1 MSDVIDTSVVE
12 LQFDSEQF
20 INGVSQTIDTV
31 DQLKDSLTFDSR
43 SFDSLTR
50 AANNVDLSGIS
61 ASLEAIQERFSTFGI
76 VGMTA
81 VQRITNEIMTLMG
94 KLAKLAA
101 KPWQQIL
108 TGGTNR
114 AANIEQATFQ
124 LQGLYGKTEEGA
136 AKLAMT
142 MNADADAIYRLT
154 GYTEDMVVAMDAAN
168 YAVADTAYGLDSAA
182 KAASVLATSGINV
195 TEFSEDLRDS
205 AGKMRTEMQVALRA
219 ISGTAAMANAQYDD
233 IAHTFERVAGNGRV
247 MAIDLQSFSARG
259 LNAAATLRDYLN
271 EVGETANATE
281 SDIRD
286 MVSKGQISF
295 MTLAKAMDS
304 TYGDHA
310 KDANNTFTG
319 ALSNMKFALSKI
331 GADFI
336 APFRER
342 MIPLFNDLRLSIK
355 NVQKALNFKM
365 KFPGLEEE
373 VSIVDL
379 FTRSVTKMANK
390 LHDLFAI
397 WMGGQDV
404 MTKAITGLNHVTG
417 IGFAPLKKIFDEATK
432 GTKSASDAI
441 DEILTLST
449 KNGESLNSVIKQLA
463 ENLDK
468 TEDEVIEM
476 CKNGEVSFEQ
486 FSNAVSAVF
495 GNTVWDNRVSQ
506 FAQIFQNLVRIVG
519 NLGDAVGAIVY
530 PIVKAFFDVFK
541 GPGVDGVVGAT
552 SAIADFTSGLIISTK
567 SMKGIYG
574 AASGVAKV
582 LKLVFKAAISI
593 VKVFGKI
600 IKAIAPLLKVL
611 AALALGIVTVVT
623 SLVDAV
629 AESEAFSAVIRVLS
643 AILLGAGKAII
654 FVFAGIAS
662 VVGPAI
668 RAVASFF
675 YTMMRGL
682 STIDFNAFKSIL
694 AGFGLIVQ
702 SFFTGGVIN
711 KIKAALVEFAKTISE
726 FFNKIE
732 VSFTNFKN
740 VLAGIVLS
748 IGAACVKIGQFL
760 VELVAKIKILVA
772 KIIAFFS
779 DMEKVKT
786 LIGAI
791 AEVITV
797 IAITSFVKSISD
809 IASVISAVGKKLK
822 SEEFLNTANAIKTV
836 ATAVLILSAAI
847 LVLSLIDNSKIP
859 IIVATLISIIGVL
872 FMISL
877 VINAIAK
884 LQTAKNA
891 EKTPTALEI
900 LANGINSFL
909 NNVADGITKFLKRT
923 SMAALILAFAAS
935 LLILYKAI
943 EGFAS
948 IPFEEMRDG
957 LEKII
962 VVGSVIVAAMGL
974 LALTLHNFDKATGGG
989 LIGVA
994 IAMMAFTVT
1003 LKMLEDVIREYY
1015 AFDPEEFGDGLSRVA
1030 WALFVVAGAAALI
1043 AAACKKS
1050 GTAMM
1055 QSAIVMLGF
1064 LVILNHMTETIELY
1078 KDIFGDKEKWKQAA
1092 SALLGMAAVL
1102 LLMTG
1107 GIYVL
1112 SKALGDSASSFS
1124 ASLKEGVKFNKAS
1137 KQLMG
1142 VTIVLLAFAV
1152 VCKVMTSVMKDINE
1166 VGFNGWIWTIA
1177 LIATVFAGMAA
1188 LLEQL
1193 HGIND
1198 AKPAWSI
1205 VGMFVA
1211 IAVLLIPLTLMDTL
1225 SMAAAA
1231 GAICLI
1237 LVSIGE
1243 TLKTINSLNFSKKTV
1258 GIIFELIVV
1267 LGAVGGV
1274 ILALKK
1280 LDGDWQSMLG
1290 LSAAISILLFTLS
1303 KSLAGLNNVQ
1313 LNIKAVGQL
1322 ALVLLALVG
1331 ISYFMNKIEVVDP
1344 VGLLALSAA
1353 ISIVGV
1359 IGAVIVQLISN
1370 SHVNPQDLIGFV
1382 VVIAAISGLAL
1393 ALGNAA
1399 RICADNY
1406 DALPAL
1412 TNSLMW
1418 ISVIAAI
1425 LTMVLA
1431 ATSKISTNLTGAGA
1445 FFILMATIA
1454 GFAAL
1459 IACIAKIG
1467 DVNNTI
1473 ALLDGMAKAF
1483 MTMLP
1488 FLAGMQLVISLLGL
1502 LGPMALIGN
1511 AVFLLLMAT
1520 IAGFAALIACIA
1532 KIGDVNNTIAVM
1544 EALAEMMDSL
1554 TWTFLKVIVI
1564 GALGVFALAGI
1575 GIIQSSVLALVGLCA
1590 ILGKASSITA
1600 AAIAGLNTI
1609 TLIVETLA
1617 TDVTIMGGINLNS
1630 IMNFIQAIALLSNI
1644 GVPLAIKLFA
1654 TTMGLA
1660 VAMKPLIDISK
1671 KGVKILAGV
1680 GILRI
1685 VMDQLKKIF
1694 DIGKEIASFNV
1705 AAVYDTTLG
1714 IIDAVSK
1721 TVKIASYYTVTG
1733 FVHGLIDPTSQAFL
1747 KTGAVGM
1754 ATLFE
1759 NYFRDYMG
1767 IHSDSDLFIKIAH
1780 FVAGG
1785 FRTGVRDSKAQAL
1798 LGEGATDMSA
1808 IFGTNAMSSL
1818 SSWGELGADS
1828 YMSGFLTEMGG
1839 FDLSSIDSIF
1849 SDAGAK
1855 AGKASKASTFRRSN
1869 NGRRKNV
1876 EGEHVNPNYRGNFQ
1890 SYEEYLKYMETSS
1903 EKAAEEAED
1912 PWTKFQHMI
1921 TDSFKDMP
1929 DIDSLIGKL
1938 GDTTDMTAM
1947 SMDGLG
1953 DSMTG
1958 VGASSDK
1965 LKDKIDDLMDKYEE
1979 VWDNAK
1985 ENANKDLFKGVDD
1998 QGDDFLSKI
2007 QDIMDQYENIFTT
2020 AVERTNDQDLFA
2032 EVKEDAESF
2041 APETLLKNLQ
2051 DQVGQIT
2058 ELNTIITS
2066 LSQRITDE
2074 NLREAISHMDVD
2086 KLPQLRAMYRMS
2098 ASELGEYEKLYQ
2110 DKVMANQEKI
2120 QNELTGDLSQITG
2133 EYTNVASYIATDES
2147 TNQLVANLQAQID
2160 QLNRYNEVVASLM
2173 HRVTDMN
2180 LREAIAKQGVDALP
2194 ELEKLNAMSD
2204 EMLNRYSGMY
2214 NQKIAQEAR
2223 SLKNELSAELSAAM
2237 GEPLDIS
2244 EFYAQYKLGMTKL
2257 EEDIKSDDA
2266 TINAGKTAG
2275 NTIAGAM
2282 ASDDSK
2288 VVASTSGKKLVN
2300 ELATGTGDE
2309 DAKNRAIANINL
2321 IIDEIYQV
2329 LDDSCTEF
2337 QKKGSAIV
2345 DAICGGIDTE
2355 RRTDAVFAKCI
2366 NNIVDDIYNII
2377 EIAEPIYESCG
2388 AFISLGMAAGIE
2400 AHAYRVSTAALEM
2413 VKTAVDECNQYLQID
2428 SPSKVFTK
2436 IGRFMDE
2443 GLAIGINRYAGL
2455 ASDASE
2461 NMAYSSLSVVQEAI
2475 DHLSGM
2481 LDGSIDVNPVIT
2493 PTLDLSEVNARSAA
2507 LANMFTGRQIAVQAR
2522 ADEQQAEMMNQL
2534 GNILAEQNSEPRSIT
2549 FNQTNNSPKALSKA
2563 EIYRQT
2569 RNGFSQLVSAIS

>member
-1473 ALLDGMAKAF
+1473 A
-1483 MTMLP
+1483 
-1488 FLAGMQLVISLLGL
+1488 
-1502 LGPMALIGN
+1502 
-1511 AVFLLLMAT
+1511 
-1520 IAGFAALIACIA
+1520 
-1532 KIGDVNNTIAVM
+1532 VM